1 MQSFF
6 NQLVIVMI
14 TFGICMHYSVWPIKH
29 FKMDYFELY
38 CKNYNFHD
46 IVLYCELRVEPDQQ
60 LEFLF
65 LIDIY

>member
-1 MQSFF
+1 MQLFLNELF
-6 NQLVIVMI
+6 IVMI

-38 CKNYNFHD
+38 YKNYNFHD

>member
-1 MQSFF
+1 
-6 NQLVIVMI
+6 
-14 TFGICMHYSVWPIKH
+14 
-29 FKMDYFELY
+29 MDYFELH

-65 LIDIY
+65 LIDIYWALNWQLSSRIKNLVDCGDGIKLEFI

>member
-1 MQSFF
+1 MQLFF
-6 NQLVIVMI
+6 SQLVIVMI

-29 FKMDYFELY
+29 FKMDYFELH